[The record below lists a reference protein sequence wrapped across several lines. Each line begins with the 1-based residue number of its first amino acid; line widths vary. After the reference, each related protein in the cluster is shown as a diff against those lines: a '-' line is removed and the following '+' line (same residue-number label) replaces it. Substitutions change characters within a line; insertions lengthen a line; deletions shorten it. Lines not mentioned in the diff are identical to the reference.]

1 MGRQPAK
8 FAFLGA
14 IAGFILTSVAASA
27 AEPWVEAARKREE
40 AFRSV
45 EIEFRLVEFVAKGS
59 LPIPPFP
66 GVKTE
71 GPIPPVDRTV
81 ESTSRIVMD
90 GAKVRYEDSR
100 PHWDFG
106 AKDYLAK
113 ITVGVGNGELSKA
126 YCPGGIGQDSRRT
139 GVIMRTTEA
148 KGINSSILLGL
159 TYNLRGLQPTICPYL
174 VSELKPS
181 GLTQLIGGHLCNEY
195 TIAVSPTNVL
205 SVWMD
210 PKCEYVIRRIRWLL
224 AGRVFYQIDVTFM
237 SDPAAGWR
245 PASWTWSLYNTNG
258 QVDSSCNGIVTSFKM
273 NPSISPD
280 TFELTFPE
288 GTLIHD
294 NRDGKRY
301 IVQPN
306 GDWQQVNGLGEPT
319 DSTISPIGSSWI
331 RRNRWL
337 LAGSMVSV
345 VLLIGAWVVVRRRS
359 SQSIIPGAN

>member
-8 FAFLGA
+8 YAYWYM
-14 IAGFILTSVAASA
+14 IAGFFLTSTGADA

-59 LPIPPFP
+59 LPVSPLP
-66 GVKTE
+66 GVKAA
-71 GPIPPVDRTV
+71 GPIPSADRTF

-90 GAKVRYEDSR
+90 GIKVRYEDNR

-113 ITVGVGNGELSKA
+113 MTVGVWNGELSKA
-126 YCPGGIGQDSRRT
+126 YCPDGIGQGDRRT
-139 GVIMRTTEA
+139 GVIMRTAEA
-148 KGINSSILLGL
+148 KGINSSVLLGL
-159 TYNLRGLQPTICPYL
+159 TFNLRGLQPTICPYL
-174 VSELKPS
+174 VSELKPT
-181 GLTQLIGGHLCNEY
+181 GLTQPIGGHLCNEY
-195 TIAVSPTNVL
+195 AITISPTNVL

-210 PKCEYVIRRIRWLL
+210 PKCDYVVRRIRRLL
-224 AGRVFYQIDVTFM
+224 SGRIFYQTDVTFV

-245 PASWTWSLYNTNG
+245 PASWTWTLYDTTG
-258 QVDSSCNGIVTSFKM
+258 RVDSSCDGTVTSFKA
-273 NPSISPD
+273 NPSIQPD

-288 GTLIHD
+288 GTFIHD
-294 NRDGKRY
+294 NRDGRRY

-306 GDWQQVNGLGEPT
+306 GDWQQVSSIGEPI
-319 DSTISPIGSSWI
+319 DSAISPIGSSWA

-337 LAGSMVSV
+337 LVGLMVSV
-345 VLLIGAWVVVRRRS
+345 VLLIGAWVVLRRRS
-359 SQSIIPGAN
+359 SHSITPGAT